1 VYFLGNLRD
10 KLRPTSLL
18 LEVSDENPVLKWKFG
33 DRVKVTKIM
42 VTIKHLTTQQVEE
55 AEFDIVIH
63 KTEGPSLP
71 KVDEEFAKLFNIE
84 EGGVE
89 ALRDEVRKNM
99 TRELSQTVKVKVKE
113 QVIEGLLSTNEVDL
127 PSALVAQ
134 EVDVLRQQAMKRFA
148 GQMDPENMPELPADM
163 FTEQAQR
170 RVKIGLLLGE
180 IIKVNE
186 LKVDEEKVKE
196 LIASAASAYEDPQEV
211 IDYYSSNDEMKQQM
225 QNVALEEQAVD
236 FLLEKAK
243 VKSKKA
249 SFKDIMNPEGK

>member
-1 VYFLGNLRD
+1 
-10 KLRPTSLL
+10 
-18 LEVSDENPVLKWKFG
+18 
-33 DRVKVTKIM
+33 
-42 VTIKHLTTQQVEE
+42 
-55 AEFDIVIH
+55 
-63 KTEGPSLP
+63 
-71 KVDEEFAKLFNIE
+71 
-84 EGGVE
+84 
-89 ALRDEVRKNM
+89 
-99 TRELSQTVKVKVKE
+99 
-113 QVIEGLLSTNEVDL
+113 VIEGLLSTNEVDL

-134 EVDVLRQQAMKRFA
+134 EVDVLRKQAMERFA
-148 GQMDPENMPELPADM
+148 GQMDPANMPELPADM

-196 LIASAASAYEDPQEV
+196 LISSAASAYEDPQEV

-236 FLLEKAK
+236 FLLEKATI
-243 VKSKKA
+243 KSKKA